1 MRRKETASAQEVTW
15 STAAGARTAGARQ
28 AGEEQKASQAV
39 IAAEGAAV
47 QATRDTELAAQR
59 GVFADN
65 AERAAA
71 VGEASVAR
79 GTRRVE
85 RAREDQAAVGAELTD
100 QYRTNFGAVDRLRNM
115 FTSQDQRAA
124 ADQVRRTSASFEER
138 SRGIQRFLEFGQGH
152 DERIAANY
160 AETERLKA
168 EHDAWLASRA
178 VAAERAAL
186 EARIQ
191 AEELAVVQPHEPE
204 ELLDPTLYGTP
215 EGVSEQS
222 YDIPNGLVI
231 ERTVRI
237 GNKIRKFRKVIT
249 KSGVYYFEGERSI
262 TQETWQRETE
272 LLAP

>member
-1 MRRKETASAQEVTW
+1 
-15 STAAGARTAGARQ
+15 
-28 AGEEQKASQAV
+28 
-39 IAAEGAAV
+39 
-47 QATRDTELAAQR
+47 
-59 GVFADN
+59 
-65 AERAAA
+65 
-71 VGEASVAR
+71 
-79 GTRRVE
+79 
-85 RAREDQAAVGAELTD
+85 
-100 QYRTNFGAVDRLRNM
+100 
-115 FTSQDQRAA
+115 
-124 ADQVRRTSASFEER
+124 
-138 SRGIQRFLEFGQGH
+138 
-152 DERIAANY
+152 
-160 AETERLKA
+160 
-168 EHDAWLASRA
+168 
-178 VAAERAAL
+178 L